1 MKNMTLK
8 NIASAV
14 NGELVASAEQGDMLI
29 SGVQLDSRK
38 IEEGNLFIATVGER
52 VDGHDFIGQVYEKG
66 AIAVVC
72 EKRPSDDSKPYILVE
87 SSFTALE
94 KMAEFY
100 RKQLKCKIVAITG
113 SVGKTSTKETVA
125 AVLEQK
131 YNVFKTSGNFNSNI
145 GLPLM
150 VLSIR
155 EEHEAAVL
163 EMGISHFDEMV
174 RMSRA
179 ARPDI
184 AIITNIGTSH
194 MENLGSQEGILE
206 EKSHI
211 FDFLPNDG
219 IGVVNGDDPLL
230 SKLGNAKGHKIY
242 RFGFGDK
249 NDIIIKNYEPCG
261 LHGSN
266 FRLIS
271 KAVGGKK
278 IDAHIN
284 LPGNHMALNAACA
297 ALVASKMGISEKLIA
312 EGIDKVRPMSG
323 RSNIVSTDNFTII
336 DDCYNANP
344 ASMKAAIDLLA
355 IADGRKICI
364 LGDMFELGETE
375 EALHEEVGR
384 YCAKIDPDA
393 VVCIGNLSQNIFNGA
408 QEAGI
413 ADVFHFDTKDDFF
426 KVMGRILEKGD
437 SILVKASHGMHFEEI
452 VNKLKEIE
460 L

>member
-211 FDFLPNDG
+211 FDFLP
-219 IGVVNGDDPLL
+219 
-230 SKLGNAKGHKIY
+230 K
-242 RFGFGDK
+242 
-249 NDIIIKNYEPCG
+249 
-261 LHGSN
+261 
-266 FRLIS
+266 
-271 KAVGGKK
+271 
-278 IDAHIN
+278 
-284 LPGNHMALNAACA
+284 
-297 ALVASKMGISEKLIA
+297 
-312 EGIDKVRPMSG
+312 
-323 RSNIVSTDNFTII
+323 
-336 DDCYNANP
+336 
-344 ASMKAAIDLLA
+344 
-355 IADGRKICI
+355 
-364 LGDMFELGETE
+364 
-375 EALHEEVGR
+375 
-384 YCAKIDPDA
+384 
-393 VVCIGNLSQNIFNGA
+393 
-408 QEAGI
+408 
-413 ADVFHFDTKDDFF
+413 
-426 KVMGRILEKGD
+426 
-437 SILVKASHGMHFEEI
+437 SHSLQYDH
-452 VNKLKEIE
+452 
-460 L
+460 